1 MNGTLRTRVLA
12 LLPAIMLA
20 LPSAPF
26 AADNVKDTAHPEVKS
41 GTYCPDEAS
50 TFLVLEELTV
60 AIKSVSQARESLLVL
75 SDVEAATTLL
85 TRADAALALA
95 NGRGSGARVANLIDA
110 ALAAKRD
117 GQPKATLTWMLP
129 IRLALKGLPDDPARS
144 AAARDIDS
152 AEAIIQGQETGDV
165 VKTLLQAKQYLMC
178 DPLHIPLRQALSH
191 LARLRRDIAAG
202 TKPSDDDFS
211 VEIDQLNRAMDYG
224 LRHLN
229 ELEKR

>member
-1 MNGTLRTRVLA
+1 
-12 LLPAIMLA
+12 
-20 LPSAPF
+20 
-26 AADNVKDTAHPEVKS
+26 
-41 GTYCPDEAS
+41 
-50 TFLVLEELTV
+50 
-60 AIKSVSQARESLLVL
+60 
-75 SDVEAATTLL
+75 
-85 TRADAALALA
+85 
-95 NGRGSGARVANLIDA
+95 
-110 ALAAKRD
+110 
-117 GQPKATLTWMLP
+117 MLP